1 MPKSNIVKGL
11 NELSGKDIYS
21 MTLFAL
27 YKLKDNPQYATL
39 SELVYVLDKDSLFDF
54 LSVFEG
60 LTIKV
65 PKLSELQEVVYGLML
80 FTLVNVQ
87 GVPYDEAFTKVWMP
101 SIDKETLKKSYET
114 ICEVIDVNE
123 FKREGAH
130 E

>member
-1 MPKSNIVKGL
+1 MAKSNIVRGL
-11 NELSGKDIYS
+11 NELSAKDIYS

-39 SELVYVLDKDSLFDF
+39 SELVYVLDKDSLFNF

-87 GVPYDEAFTKVWMP
+87 GIPYDEAFTQVYLP
-101 SIDKETLKKSYET
+101 TLDKEALKRSYET

>member
-1 MPKSNIVKGL
+1 MAKSNIVKGL
-11 NELSGKDIYS
+11 NELSTKDIYS

-65 PKLSELQEVVYGLML
+65 PKLSELHEVVYGLML

-87 GVPYDEAFTKVWMP
+87 GIPYDEAFSQVWMP
-101 SIDKETLKKSYET
+101 TMDKEALKKSYET
-114 ICEVIDVNE
+114 ICGVMDVNE
-123 FKREGAH
+123 FKREGDH

>member
-1 MPKSNIVKGL
+1 MAKSNIVKEL
-11 NELSGKDIYS
+11 NNLSAKDIYS

-39 SELVYVLDKDSLFDF
+39 SELVYVLDKDSLFKF

-65 PKLSELQEVVYGLML
+65 PKLSELQEVIYGLLL
-80 FTLVNVQ
+80 FTKVNIQ
-87 GVPYDEAFTKVWMP
+87 GIPYDEAFSQVCIP
-101 SIDKETLKKSYET
+101 PLDKETLKRSYET
-114 ICEVIDVNE
+114 ISEVIDVNE
-123 FKREGAH
+123 FKREGSH

>member
-1 MPKSNIVKGL
+1 MAKSNIVKGL
-11 NELSGKDIYS
+11 NELSAKDIYS

-27 YKLKDNPQYATL
+27 YRLKDNPQYATL
-39 SELVYVLDKDSLFDF
+39 SELVYVLDKDSLFNF

-87 GVPYDEAFTKVWMP
+87 GIPYDEAFTQVCLP
-101 SIDKETLKKSYET
+101 SLDKEALRKSYET

-123 FKREGAH
+123 FKREGDH